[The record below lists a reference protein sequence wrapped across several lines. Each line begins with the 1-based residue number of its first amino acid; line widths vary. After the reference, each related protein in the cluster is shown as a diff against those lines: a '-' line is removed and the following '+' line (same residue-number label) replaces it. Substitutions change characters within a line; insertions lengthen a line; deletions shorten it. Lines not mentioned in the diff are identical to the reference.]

1 MASKRALLTAINNYG
16 SEENNLPSCL
26 EDAVKFRSLL
36 SERYGFSEFK
46 ELYDGDATVANVEEG
61 LAWLFENVGPDDRLV
76 FFYSGHGFQQPR
88 GENLEECLVLGDM
101 QFLFDNRLS
110 ELSQTAPPG
119 VLTVVLDSCF
129 SGGMQKQVAM
139 GGRVEL
145 VRSKAWSPSPDVQQQ
160 QKSLIGRPLVPRP
173 FGSVQIASD
182 AGVKRLVLGR
192 EAIAAGKA
200 AAPGEGGGDETDQL
214 TFNGLLLSACSENET
229 AAASTSATEG
239 LSAFSSALQQVLGA
253 AGDEPSIAEV
263 HEGVR
268 AKLQEMGFRQTP
280 LLKVPAE
287 PAGLAESSFLTLAPG
302 AAAAPAEAPGQPA
315 KGAAKSAQ
323 PTRATADSAAP
334 GSPPNARPAT
344 GGAATSPTTPAEGQ
358 PRQPQAEPTP
368 AGATAA
374 RPATQQQRP
383 AEAAPEGA
391 TARPAT
397 QQQRPAEAAP
407 AGATGARPA
416 TPPAAAAGGQQ
427 RQRGATSQATGT
439 AAAPPVNTD
448 RREQE
453 GASMDTMQMSE
464 EKWIGLAAS
473 VTASLVPEVIRAVRR
488 KDFAP
493 EAGAANGGYAG
504 NGEFA
509 GAEEKWVA
517 ALARVAVPAAIS
529 AVPGMINAIRGK
541 DASFEQASP
550 AANRLPAGGAEG
562 EGWQPQQRPA
572 GPAPAGGAAAR
583 PATAPAIAAGGAPRQ
598 QGATSQATGAGAPQA
613 NTGMRAQAG
622 APADATQ
629 MSEEKWIGL
638 AASVTASLVPEV
650 IRAVRRKQFAPEA
663 PATDGGYNTG
673 DGDAAGAEEKWVAA
687 LARAAVPA
695 AISAVPGMIS
705 AIRGKDASFEQT
717 PPAATRLPA
726 GGAEGEEKWLPLAIG
741 IATSVVPEVIR
752 AVRRKDFAPE
762 AAAANGGYAGNGDTA
777 DAEEKWVAA
786 LARAAVPAA
795 ISAVPGMISA
805 IRGKDVSFELAP
817 PAASQ
822 LPAGGAEG
830 EEKWLPL
837 AIGIA
842 TSVVPEVIRAV
853 RRKDLSLGFG
863 AAA

>member
-16 SEENNLPSCL
+16 NEENNLPSCL
-26 EDAVKFRSLL
+26 EDAAKFRSLL

-46 ELYDGDATVANVEEG
+46 ELYDGDATVANVEAG

-101 QFLFDNRLS
+101 QFLFDDRLS

-145 VRSKAWSPSPDVQQQ
+145 ARSKAWSPPQDAQQQ

-173 FGSVQIASD
+173 FGGVQVASD

-192 EAIAAGKA
+192 EATAAGKA
-200 AAPGEGGGDETDQL
+200 AAPGEGGGDETEQL

-239 LSAFSSALQQVLGA
+239 LSAFSFALQQALGA

-280 LLKVPAE
+280 LLKMPAE
-287 PAGLAESSFLTLAPG
+287 PAGLAESSFLTLAG
-302 AAAAPAEAPGQPA
+302 AAAAAPAEARGQPA

-323 PTRATADSAAP
+323 PTTATAGGAAP
-334 GSPPNARPAT
+334 SSPPNARPAT
-344 GGAATSPTTPAEGQ
+344 GAAATSPTTPAEGQ
-358 PRQPQAEPTP
+358 PRQPQAS

-383 AEAAPEGA
+383 AEAAP
-391 TARPAT
+391 
-397 QQQRPAEAAP
+397 
-407 AGATGARPA
+407 AGATARPA

-427 RQRGATSQATGT
+427 RQQGATSQATGP
-439 AAAPPVNTD
+439 AAAAPVNTD

-493 EAGAANGGYAG
+493 EAGAANGVYAG
-504 NGEFA
+504 NGDTA
-509 GAEEKWVA
+509 AEEKWVA

-529 AVPGMINAIRGK
+529 AVPGMISAIRGK
-541 DASFEQASP
+541 ETSFEQASP
-550 AANRLPAGGAEG
+550 AASRLPRGGADG

-572 GPAPAGGAAAR
+572 GAAPAGVA
-583 PATAPAIAAGGAPRQ
+583 APRQ
-598 QGATSQATGAGAPQA
+598 QGVTSQATGAGAPQA

-622 APADATQ
+622 APTDPVQ

-650 IRAVRRKQFAPEA
+650 IRAVRRKDFAPEA

-673 DGDAAGAEEKWVAA
+673 DGEPAGVEEKWVAA
-687 LARAAVPA
+687 LARVAVPA

-705 AIRGKDASFEQT
+705 AIRGKDASFEQAA
-717 PPAATRLPA
+717 PAASRLPA

-752 AVRRKDFAPE
+752 AARRKDFAPE
-762 AAAANGGYAGNGDTA
+762 AGAANGVYAGNGDTA

-853 RRKDLSLGFG
+853 RRKDFALGLR
-863 AAA
+863 AA

>member
-16 SEENNLPSCL
+16 NEENNLPSCL
-26 EDAVKFRSLL
+26 EDAAKFRSLL
-36 SERYGFSEFK
+36 SERYGFSDFK
-46 ELYDGDATVANVEEG
+46 ELYDGDATVANVEAG

-129 SGGMQKQVAM
+129 SGGMQKQVAI

-145 VRSKAWSPSPDVQQQ
+145 ARSKAWSPPPDAQHE

-192 EAIAAGKA
+192 EATAAGKA
-200 AAPGEGGGDETDQL
+200 AAPGDGGGDETDQL

-239 LSAFSSALQQVLGA
+239 LSAFSFSLQQVLGA

-287 PAGLAESSFLTLAPG
+287 PAGLAESSFLTLAP
-302 AAAAPAEAPGQPA
+302 AAAAPAEAQGQPATPAEAQGQPATPAAAQGQPA

-323 PTRATADSAAP
+323 PTRATAGSAAP
-334 GSPPNARPAT
+334 SSPPNARPAA

-358 PRQPQAEPTP
+358 PRQPQAEAAP

-383 AEAAPEGA
+383 AEAAP
-391 TARPAT
+391 
-397 QQQRPAEAAP
+397 
-407 AGATGARPA
+407 AGTTARPA
-416 TPPAAAAGGQQ
+416 TPPAAAAGGPQ
-427 RQRGATSQATGT
+427 RQQGATSQATG
-439 AAAPPVNTD
+439 AAAAAPVNTD

-493 EAGAANGGYAG
+493 EAGAANGVYAG
-504 NGEFA
+504 NGDIA
-509 GAEEKWVA
+509 AEEKWVA

-550 AANRLPAGGAEG
+550 AASRLPYGSAEG
-562 EGWQPQQRPA
+562 GGWQPQQRPA
-572 GPAPAGGAAAR
+572 GAAPAGVAAPR
-583 PATAPAIAAGGAPRQ
+583 PAMPPAAAAGGQQRQ
-598 QGATSQATGAGAPQA
+598 QGVTSQATGAGAPQA

-622 APADATQ
+622 APTDTLQ
-629 MSEEKWIGL
+629 VSEEKWIGL

-650 IRAVRRKQFAPEA
+650 IRAVRRKDFAPEA

-673 DGDAAGAEEKWVAA
+673 DGDPAGAEEKWVAA
-687 LARAAVPA
+687 FARAVVPA
-695 AISAVPGMIS
+695 AISAMPGMIS
-705 AIRGKDASFEQT
+705 AIRGKDASFEQAA
-717 PPAATRLPA
+717 PAASRLPA

-762 AAAANGGYAGNGDTA
+762 AGAASGVYAGNGDTA

-805 IRGKDVSFELAP
+805 IRGKDASFELAP
-817 PAASQ
+817 PAASR
-822 LPAGGAEG
+822 LPVGGAEG

-853 RRKDLSLGFG
+853 RRKDFALGLG

>member
-16 SEENNLPSCL
+16 SEDNNLPSCL
-26 EDAVKFRSLL
+26 EDAAKFRSLL

-145 VRSKAWSPSPDVQQQ
+145 VRSKAWSPPPDVQQE

-323 PTRATADSAAP
+323 PTRTTAGSAAP

-344 GGAATSPTTPAEGQ
+344 GGAAMSPTTPAEGQ

-427 RQRGATSQATGT
+427 RQQGATSQATGT

-541 DASFEQASP
+541 DASFEQAS
-550 AANRLPAGGAEG
+550 
-562 EGWQPQQRPA
+562 
-572 GPAPAGGAAAR
+572 
-583 PATAPAIAAGGAPRQ
+583 PAIAAGGAPRQ

-717 PPAATRLPA
+717 PPAATRPPA

-762 AAAANGGYAGNGDTA
+762 AGAANGVYAGNGDTA

-817 PAASQ
+817 PASSR

-853 RRKDLSLGFG
+853 RRKDLALGFG